1 MSSALVAPRRNI
13 ALVTV
18 DIVISAIPLAFGAVL
33 ALTVLGYSSQFGT
46 ITADCGAGPFDG
58 IQCNT
63 TALSIPVYRM
73 IAVTIIGSFLGIG
86 TFIVS
91 LIRKRLTFWW
101 PLGAVI
107 LILIAFYVASWVAS
121 MVAPS

>member
-1 MSSALVAPRRNI
+1 MSSTLHAPRRNV

-18 DIVISAIPLAFGAVL
+18 DIVISAILLTFGAVL
-33 ALTVLGYSSQFGT
+33 ALTVLGYSTLFGN

-63 TALSIPVYRM
+63 TALSIAVYGM
-73 IAVTIIGSFLGIG
+73 IAVTIIGFFLGVG
-86 TFIVS
+86 MFIVS
-91 LIRKRLTFWW
+91 LIRKRPTFWW

-107 LILIAFYVASWVAS
+107 LIIIAFYVASWVAS

>member
-1 MSSALVAPRRNI
+1 MSSTLDAPRRNI
-13 ALVTV
+13 ALVAV
-18 DIVISAIPLAFGAVL
+18 DIVVSAILLAFGAVL
-33 ALTVLGYSSQFGT
+33 ALTVLGYSTLFGT

-63 TALSIPVYRM
+63 TALIVAVYGM
-73 IAVTIIGSFLGIG
+73 IAVTIIGFFLGVG
-86 TFIVS
+86 MFIVS

-107 LILIAFYVASWVAS
+107 LIIIAFYAASWVAS